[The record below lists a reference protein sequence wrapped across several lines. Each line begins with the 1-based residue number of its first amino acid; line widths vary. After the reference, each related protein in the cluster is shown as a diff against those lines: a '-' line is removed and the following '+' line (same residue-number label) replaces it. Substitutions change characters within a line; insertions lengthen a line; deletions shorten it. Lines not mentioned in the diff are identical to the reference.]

1 LRDTHARAVKA
12 LPVTSNTPMRID
24 LDDLLPFGSV
34 EFLDSIFAE
43 SLQATHRIT
52 ASEVPGNTQPGG
64 FRPIPLRMKH
74 GMEAHELQKVGPHNC
89 NADERVF
96 R

>member
-1 LRDTHARAVKA
+1 MIFCHSAASSSL
-12 LPVTSNTPMRID
+12 I
-24 LDDLLPFGSV
+24 PFSRNRYR
-34 EFLDSIFAE
+34 
-43 SLQATHRIT
+43 QPHRIT